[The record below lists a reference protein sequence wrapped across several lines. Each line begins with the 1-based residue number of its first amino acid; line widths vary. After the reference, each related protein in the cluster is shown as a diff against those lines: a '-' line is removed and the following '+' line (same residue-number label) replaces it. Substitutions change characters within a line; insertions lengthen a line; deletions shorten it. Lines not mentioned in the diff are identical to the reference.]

1 MSQNFRSLPRKDL
14 ILKIF
19 SQRMSQSVSELIKD
33 QSVCRTALATL
44 GLLREINPVLT
55 SGNGSKSLFV
65 LAHLYVS
72 P

>member
-1 MSQNFRSLPRKDL
+1 MSQNFRSLPGKDL

-19 SQRMSQSVSELIKD
+19 LQRMSQSVSKLIKD

-44 GLLREINPVLT
+44 GLLWEINPVLT
-55 SGNGSKSLFV
+55 SAYRSESLFV
-65 LAHLYVS
+65 LAHLYVL